1 MTPKCVTFLRCF
13 NHTQFE
19 LTDGGRRKSDFSII
33 GFVVFR
39 KRCAYI
45 QYAAAQVQ
53 TERSPTPLSISKGS
67 SCKVSPYPSCC

>member
-33 GFVVFR
+33 
-39 KRCAYI
+39 
-45 QYAAAQVQ
+45 AAVLSFFANDVH
-53 TERSPTPLSISKGS
+53 TFSTPLLKL
-67 SCKVSPYPSCC
+67 KPSGPQRHYR